1 MGDRT
6 AVGIDIV
13 SVPRIARLVTARG
26 AAFTGRW
33 FTPAEIEHCDSRP
46 DPGRHFAARFAAKEA
61 VVKTIPGRWDGPLPY
76 HDVEILPSGHGARE
90 SAEVR
95 LHGRVGELADRLE
108 VGAIVVSL
116 AHCDAYATAVAWTTF
131 R

>member
-13 SVPRIARLVTARG
+13 SVDRIAALVAARG
-26 AAFTGRW
+26 TAFTERW
-33 FTPAEIEHCDSRP
+33 FTPAEIAYCDARS
-46 DPGRHFAARFAAKEA
+46 DPSKHFAARFAAKEA
-61 VVKTIPGRWDGPLPY
+61 VVKTIPQGWDGPLPY
-76 HDVEILPSGHGARE
+76 HDVEILPGTDGPRQ

-95 LHGRVGELADRLE
+95 LHGRVETLADRAR
-108 VGAIVVSL
+108 VATIVVSL
-116 AHCDAYATAVAWTTF
+116 SRCDQYAIAIAWATF